1 VTKEVSVQ
9 VDRALSADLW
19 AMVRRALDQRCG
31 DQLLNET
38 PEQVRQ
44 WRTARAAILLM
55 GESGLRREEAAHARR
70 EDLRPVRHAAPV
82 KAGKKAGEGGA
93 AQVEIWALSVV
104 GKRRR
109 QRTVP
114 VSAATLRALRA
125 HWADRGENFDAAR
138 DDAPLIAP
146 LVIPATL
153 TARAKHGNED
163 GNRGEDPTEV
173 RSDGDDRAQAKRA
186 YAPDALARLVRQG
199 IKQIA
204 GELLRE
210 GVLSHDAHAQLLET
224 SAHAFRH
231 TFGTRAV
238 ARDMPIDVV
247 QRILGHASLQTTS
260 IYVRAERQ
268 RMLDAAAQYYSEGGG

>member
-1 VTKEVSVQ
+1 MT
-9 VDRALSADLW
+9 
-19 AMVRRALDQRCG
+19 
-31 DQLLNET
+31 
-38 PEQVRQ
+38 
-44 WRTARAAILLM
+44 
-55 GESGLRREEAAHARR
+55 
-70 EDLRPVRHAAPV
+70 
-82 KAGKKAGEGGA
+82 
-93 AQVEIWALSVV
+93 LSVV

-114 VSAATLRALRA
+114 VSAATVRALRA
-125 HWADRGENFDAAR
+125 HWADRGENFDAAC

-163 GNRGEDPTEV
+163 GDRGEHPTDV
-173 RSDGDDRAQAKRA
+173 QSDGGNRARAKKA

-199 IKQIA
+199 MKQLA
-204 GELLRE
+204 GELLRA

-247 QRILGHASLQTTS
+247 QRVLGHASLQTTS

-268 RMLDAAAQYYSEGGG
+268 RMLDAAAQYYSEDGS